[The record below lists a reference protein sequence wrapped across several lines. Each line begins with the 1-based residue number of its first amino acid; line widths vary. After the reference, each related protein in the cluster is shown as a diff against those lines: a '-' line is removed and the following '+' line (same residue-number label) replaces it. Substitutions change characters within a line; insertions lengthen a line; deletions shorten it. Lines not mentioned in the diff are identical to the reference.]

1 MQLREMFE
9 NEWTNWRRRQTFNNV
24 KSFTRSNSS
33 SSSSFIINRLISI
46 TLVHLFISL
55 ALVNLTT
62 AATATAQSGVSSQS
76 PSLSKL
82 KNDMS
87 SKVSTN
93 PKIIGRNEIM
103 MSNRSI
109 TMGVLGKNV
118 TGMGKKSSLGNSAVK
133 MASLKGKNKP
143 RPIPTVTISPA
154 KYSNQS
160 NLLNNQA
167 IGVNGSSSL
176 IDDLAARNRRQLCK
190 LGFRI
195 TITSL
200 GLKEIRSTTKKK
212 KKR

>member
-9 NEWTNWRRRQTFNNV
+9 NEWTNWRRRHTFNNV

-33 SSSSFIINRLISI
+33 SKFIIINRLISI

-55 ALVNLTT
+55 ALVNVTT

-76 PSLSKL
+76 PPPSLSKL
-82 KNDMS
+82 QTDISS
-87 SKVSTN
+87 SKVSNN
-93 PKIIGRNEIM
+93 PKSIM

-109 TMGVLGKNV
+109 TIGVLGKNV
-118 TGMGKKSSLGNSAVK
+118 TGMGKKSSLSAAK

-143 RPIPTVTISPA
+143 RPIPTVTITPPA

-160 NLLNNQA
+160 NLLNNQP
-167 IGVNGSSSL
+167 IGVNGNSSSL

-190 LGFRI
+190 LGF
-195 TITSL
+195 
-200 GLKEIRSTTKKK
+200 
-212 KKR
+212 